1 MCLFLQNLKD
11 TAGSS
16 QSENAEVPMPVL
28 PASTTHSLME
38 QKGNG
43 TSISKVI
50 LATPSRSQTYSVY
63 ENISNGP
70 LLIQDQKEELG
81 YSTVRRETVNMSFD
95 KQKYVSESCRKAL
108 DRFKYKPQVF
118 SSVGGCDNLKVESEL
133 HNPNFVSGPL
143 PEAELKDVCTDNQN
157 YAEDDKLPLFL
168 GGLDSDM
175 ASDYG
180 SDSGLFELCPM
191 LDIHQGPHTFPNND
205 AHIVNNYVKII
216 GEEEFGDIDDDEM
229 LEAITYLEKHTTTE
243 LIKNKW
249 DSDSD
254 MDGASIFDDYP
265 TTEGQADN
273 EKENI
278 QNASKEKFLQ
288 LHSLPVISH
297 KPATQEKLSAD
308 DIVQGQNQSLSTS
321 NKDFHASEICPSEEL
336 PTGPEPGIATENF
349 SMPSDV
355 KFALN
360 DYSQDQEV
368 FDLDLQRSAPP
379 ENFVEE
385 LVSGLDTFSCEESE
399 ETPGGAV
406 GPENGR
412 STEGKGDE
420 DADLDVIEIERE
432 REIEENLEEGE
443 DEDESESEESAL
455 YMSKKRKAQRKTK
468 PAKATRERKP
478 QKKRKIRVVDPSQPK
493 LSDYMGFSKPP
504 PVRPRVG
511 FSERIDLRQ
520 NLQFIDIFHEKPPF
534 LNGFYE
540 LGIKYRTWEET
551 MAVFL
556 GESGK
561 GKMIRVVG
569 NIEHIGNRLG
579 FS

>member
-1 MCLFLQNLKD
+1 
-11 TAGSS
+11 
-16 QSENAEVPMPVL
+16 
-28 PASTTHSLME
+28 
-38 QKGNG
+38 
-43 TSISKVI
+43 
-50 LATPSRSQTYSVY
+50 
-63 ENISNGP
+63 
-70 LLIQDQKEELG
+70 
-81 YSTVRRETVNMSFD
+81 MSFD

-379 ENFVEE
+379 ENFVEVSKYFQDTTSDTYASEAKMRDSCGNLDISGDINDIEE

-455 YMSKKRKAQRKTK
+455 YMSKK
-468 PAKATRERKP
+468 
-478 QKKRKIRVVDPSQPK
+478 KKGSKEDQAGKSYAGAEASKKEKDPCSG
-493 LSDYMGFSKPP
+493 SFAA
-504 PVRPRVG
+504 
-511 FSERIDLRQ
+511 
-520 NLQFIDIFHEKPPF
+520 
-534 LNGFYE
+534 
-540 LGIKYRTWEET
+540 ET
-551 MAVFL
+551 
-556 GESGK
+556 
-561 GKMIRVVG
+561 I
-569 NIEHIGNRLG
+569 
-579 FS
+579 